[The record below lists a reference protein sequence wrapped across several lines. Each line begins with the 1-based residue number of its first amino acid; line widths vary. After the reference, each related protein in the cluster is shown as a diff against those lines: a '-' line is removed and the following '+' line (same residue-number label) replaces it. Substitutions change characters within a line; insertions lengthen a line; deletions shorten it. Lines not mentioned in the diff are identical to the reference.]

1 MLKVLLTAGTW
12 DLTKDENNNFGKK
25 SNLIDKMH
33 NILTEEKD
41 FAIDYYNGG
50 NYYYLKELVENAK
63 EYDIIFWMAN
73 VPNELPKVRDVK
85 KVNPFAIVIGSKRN
99 HFDMSRNKMEYT
111 FVEILN
117 KSLLQRNNLTIEFSK
132 LKDNKFFKM
141 LLFDPL
147 GTSWYD
153 GYDLNELVKN
163 MLNRIRFILTT
174 KRERTYPI
182 KEIHSIPE
190 NEEFFDYVRNVAEI
204 FHRTIEHADG
214 VTRFLGNA
222 SFKQNNKIYVT
233 KRDVDKAFID
243 KNNFVECF
251 LDDDKVFYYGD
262 YKPSKDTVVQTRLYK
277 MFSNINFM
285 IHSHCYVK
293 DGYFTKT
300 PVPCGALDEIDEITD
315 VIFNNYKNDYSLNY
329 YKINLKGHG
338 CIILSNSIEL
348 LKETEYI
355 TRHLPEYLNKGGN

>member
-1 MLKVLLTAGTW
+1 MYKVLLTAGTW
-12 DLTKDENNNFGKK
+12 DLTKNENNEFGKQ
-25 SNLIDKMH
+25 SHLIDKMYH
-33 NILTEEKD
+33 LLKQEKD
-41 FAIDYYNGG
+41 LDIDYFNGG
-50 NYYYLKELVENAK
+50 HYDELSKLVERAK

-99 HFDMSRNKMEYT
+99 HFDYSKNEMEYT

-132 LKDNKFFKM
+132 LKDSKIFKM

-153 GYDLNELVKN
+153 GYDLDLLTKN
-163 MLNRIRFILTT
+163 MLNRIRFIMTT
-174 KRERTYPI
+174 RRERTYPI
-182 KEIHSIPE
+182 NETHSIPE

-204 FHRTIEHADG
+204 FHKTIEHADG

-222 SFKQNNKIYVT
+222 SFRQDGKIYVT
-233 KRDVDKAFID
+233 RRDVDKALID
-243 KNNFVECF
+243 KNNFVESF
-251 LDDDKVFYYGD
+251 LDNDKVFYYGEN
-262 YKPSKDTVVQTRLYK
+262 KPSKDTVVQTRLYK
-277 MFSNINFM
+277 MFPNVNF
-285 IHSHCYVK
+285 IVHSHCYAK

-300 PVPCGALDEIDEITD
+300 PVPCGALDEIDEI
-315 VIFNNYKNDYSLNY
+315 VEVVKNYYENNYSLNN
-329 YKINLKGHG
+329 YKINLNGHG

-348 LKETEYI
+348 LKQTEYV
-355 TRHLPEYLNKGGN
+355 TRHLPEYL